1 MGRGKYCRLA
11 MFCASLDHW
20 YGWIRLGRR
29 PCFQSLQPG
38 LWQEKSAARYPVLS
52 GQRLQEVV
60 WSIVCLHHNQ
70 TMVTLSRSEIGGA
83 GNWSRAGVSAAT
95 VLVWALAAACALYW
109 GLRLTAVKTATAPL
123 PPVVQT
129 AADPQLVARL
139 LGARAASPAVQASLA
154 SRFSLQGVVAGG
166 PSGGAALIAV
176 DGKAARPFA
185 IGSEI
190 EEGLVLKST
199 TARSVA
205 LAASRSSATLLT
217 LEMPLLK

>member
-1 MGRGKYCRLA
+1 MA
-11 MFCASLDHW
+11 TF
-20 YGWIRLGRR
+20 
-29 PCFQSLQPG
+29 
-38 LWQEKSAARYPVLS
+38 
-52 GQRLQEVV
+52 
-60 WSIVCLHHNQ
+60 
-70 TMVTLSRSEIGGA
+70 SRSDTGGS
-83 GNWSRAGVSAAT
+83 GNWSRVGVSAAT

-109 GLRLTAVKTATAPL
+109 GLRLTAVKTANAPL

-129 AADPQLVARL
+129 AADPQVVARL
-139 LGARAASPAVQASLA
+139 LGARAASPAIEPSLA

-190 EEGLVLKST
+190 EEGLVLKSAT
-199 TARSVA
+199 GRSVA

-217 LEMPLLK
+217 LEMPLLQ